1 MKIIRTDTGVAHNIP
16 PIVMKVIEERYP
28 NALMNVQNESIE
40 TIERL
45 TKGVKIPDHIIT
57 ELVGALNAFY
67 LSGYWHACE
76 YEIKAAGI
84 KLPPG
89 ILK

>member
-1 MKIIRTDTGVAHNIP
+1 MKVIKTDTSVEHNVP
-16 PIVMKVIEERYP
+16 PIVIKFLEERYP

-45 TKGVKIPDHIIT
+45 TKGVRIPDHIKT
-57 ELVGALNAFY
+57 ELVGAMNAFY

-76 YEIKAAGI
+76 AEIKAAGI